1 MAGGKDNGA
10 ANYEQEIIINVK
22 ASLIGDIIVDPK
34 QNSYYPGQTIEL
46 DLDSKIA
53 SQYKEHL
60 EWSINNP
67 EDLGRFMDETAISK
81 LLSVNKQSK
90 IATLTIP
97 SNLPEKVTQIEVK
110 VENKINNNPNPP
122 SAVFYA
128 VIADEPFVPV
138 KEIKEKEANK
148 QYSMTGGIQELSI
161 NLNDNVIVSPS
172 TATFKDIIWS
182 ETIGEDENGNPLDNG
197 TAKLNGN
204 TLTVYEGGTYYVTAT
219 V

>member
-1 MAGGKDNGA
+1 MVNPPKDKPNTTPSQSTIKWEIVRSDDKTLAISGNRISPKIPGQIVLKATVAGGKDNGA

-60 EWSINNP
+60 KWSINNP
-67 EDLGRFMDETAISK
+67 EELGRFMNAEAIAA
-81 LLSVNKQSK
+81 LLSVNEQSK

-110 VENKINNNPNPP
+110 
-122 SAVFYA
+122 
-128 VIADEPFVPV
+128 FVLFISLTGTNGV
-138 KEIKEKEANK
+138 SEI
-148 QYSMTGGIQELSI
+148 
-161 NLNDNVIVSPS
+161 
-172 TATFKDIIWS
+172 TA
-182 ETIGEDENGNPLDNG
+182 
-197 TAKLNGN
+197 
-204 TLTVYEGGTYYVTAT
+204 
-219 V
+219 